1 MDMLIKDKQQLL
13 SIHYNQLNTNSNNLT
28 ELLAVIE
35 GIRLTDENE
44 SIRLVCD
51 SQYVIKGVFNWIPVW
66 KLNNWFTANGLKAK
80 NVEYWKEL
88 DLLLNNRYIEFQWVK
103 GHRDHIENKLCD
115 YYARLVAER
124 GNL

>member
-1 MDMLIKDKQQLL
+1 MTNIYSDIKVYKMKSESGDEEIHIHDGTNHYHPNLILP
-13 SIHYNQLNTNSNNLT
+13 N
-28 ELLAVIE
+28 LLAVKKLRDYLDKVCNE
-35 GIRLTDENE
+35 PEN
-44 SIRLVCD
+44 RKV
-51 SQYVIKGVFNWIPVW
+51 
-66 KLNNWFTANGLKAK
+66 LNNWFTANGLKAK